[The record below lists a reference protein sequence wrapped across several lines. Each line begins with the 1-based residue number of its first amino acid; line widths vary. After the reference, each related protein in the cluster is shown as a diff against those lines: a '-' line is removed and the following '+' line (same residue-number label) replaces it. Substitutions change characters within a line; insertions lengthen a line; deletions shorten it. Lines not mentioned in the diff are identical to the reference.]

1 VEVDKRDN
9 RAAAAL
15 HATNY
20 GGKKLYLAGPLFNFP
35 FPSIPHT
42 LIVETR
48 RFASSQCLTM

>member
-9 RAAAAL
+9 RAAPAL
-15 HATNY
+15 RGTNY